1 MAFLKLEHAEL
12 LIGIGVL
19 ALGLGL
25 LLFTFSHALSH
36 STAPGIF
43 ARLILPLHPP
53 HGPIASFTWDTNGS
67 NTTTVQDT
75 SRQGDVAI
83 ASWDWNFGDGAR
95 VSGRN
100 PGPHMYANASV
111 YQVSLIIRDDNGK
124 ESRAIA
130 QVQAVPMQPRSG
142 DSLADPTAGLQLSF
156 DLSGIL
162 QPVAITF
169 LTFGM
174 YVVLTMV
181 GGAVTRA
188 GWNMIKPKPETI
200 RVRMR
205 PKYLTQAMEDAPPS
219 VVTLP
224 PPPAR

>member
-1 MAFLKLEHAEL
+1 MAFLKREHAEL
-12 LIGIGVL
+12 LIAIGGL

-25 LLFTFSHALSH
+25 LLFTFTHGLATGS
-36 STAPGIF
+36 APEDVLQ
-43 ARLILPLHPP
+43 RHVPQRTPQ
-53 HGPIASFTWDTNGS
+53 GPSASFTWDTNGS

-95 VSGRN
+95 VSGRS
-100 PGPHMYANASV
+100 PGPHTYANASV

-200 RVRMR
+200 RVRLKPR
-205 PKYLTQAMEDAPPS
+205 QLTQTMEEDPPS
-219 VVTLP
+219 VVMLP